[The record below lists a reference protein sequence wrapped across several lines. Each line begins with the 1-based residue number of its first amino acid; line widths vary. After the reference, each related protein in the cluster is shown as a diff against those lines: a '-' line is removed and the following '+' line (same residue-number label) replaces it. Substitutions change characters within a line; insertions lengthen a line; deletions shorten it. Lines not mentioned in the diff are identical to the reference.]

1 MTFCF
6 LVGAGH
12 DHKYERT
19 CPVFKST
26 CVNYNKDGSAKA
38 PVHLTIGNA
47 GYGDFLSEFALHNAA
62 LLPC

>member
-1 MTFCF
+1 MTRCF

-19 CPVFKST
+19 CPVSKST
-26 CVNYNKDGSAKA
+26 CVNYNKDGAAKA
-38 PVHLTIGNA
+38 PVHLAIGNA